1 MGKESHGETDTGR
14 DQNQEKWRQEEI
26 KMKRNREERRKGGRM
41 ERGEKLSKKREQEK
55 TRETAGA
62 EAGREAERQTAGR

>member
-14 DQNQEKWRQEEI
+14 DQNQEKWRQEET

-41 ERGEKLSKKREQEK
+41 ERGEQRI
-55 TRETAGA
+55 
-62 EAGREAERQTAGR
+62 